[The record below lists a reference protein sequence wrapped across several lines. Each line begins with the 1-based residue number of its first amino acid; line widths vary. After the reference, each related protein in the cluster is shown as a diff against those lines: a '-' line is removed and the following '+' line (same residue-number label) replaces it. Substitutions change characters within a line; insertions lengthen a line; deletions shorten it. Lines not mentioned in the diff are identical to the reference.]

1 MDVVFYIYTIIIL
14 LVCVLAGTS
23 SLSAYL
29 VSHRRIFVFALAA
42 FLFYFIDLSL
52 IFQDEYLVQNL
63 TFDASNFYLI
73 EHPFLKMFLS
83 LGCLE
88 AFWLVILSF
97 LRVKRRALII
107 IPPVVYL
114 VLCCLVVFLIPAG
127 KINQFC
133 FYTTR
138 QLFLWGMIVFIAV
151 HYHRLKG
158 NDFERLRLRRHLLIY
173 CIITAFSICIVLED
187 MFNILLL
194 NPTAI
199 AYSLWLYVSER
210 NISENVLIVCC
221 AVWAFRAASQTLSL
235 RFEKPPVGEEQ
246 TMQGYIDDALSHYC
260 KRHGLT
266 SREGEILRLV
276 LLGKDNQNIATDLSL
291 ALGTVKTHV
300 HNILHKTG
308 KPTRVELIRDFWQG

>member
-1 MDVVFYIYTIIIL
+1 MDVVFYIYTILIL
-14 LVCVLAGTS
+14 LICVLAGTS

-42 FLFYFIDLSL
+42 FMFYFIDLSL
-52 IFQDEYLVQNL
+52 IFQDEFLVQNL
-63 TFDASNFYLI
+63 TFNTNNFYLI

-83 LGCLE
+83 VGCLE
-88 AFWLVILSF
+88 SFWLVILSF
-97 LRVKRRALII
+97 LGVRRRALVI
-107 IPPVVYL
+107 IPPLVYL
-114 VLCCLVVFLIPAG
+114 ALCCLVIFLMPEG
-127 KINQFC
+127 KVSQFC

-138 QLFLWGMIVFIAV
+138 QLFLYWIVIFIAV
-151 HYHRLKG
+151 HYHRG
-158 NDFERLRLRRHLLIY
+158 NDLERLRLRRHLLIY
-173 CIITAFSICIVLED
+173 CIIVAFSICIVLED
-187 MFNILLL
+187 TFNILLL

-199 AYSLWLYVSER
+199 VDSLWLYVSER

-221 AVWAFRAASQTLSL
+221 AIWAFRGASQTLSL

-276 LLGKDNQNIATDLSL
+276 LLGKDNQNIANDLSL

-308 KPTRVELIRDFWQG
+308 KPTRVELIRDFWQE